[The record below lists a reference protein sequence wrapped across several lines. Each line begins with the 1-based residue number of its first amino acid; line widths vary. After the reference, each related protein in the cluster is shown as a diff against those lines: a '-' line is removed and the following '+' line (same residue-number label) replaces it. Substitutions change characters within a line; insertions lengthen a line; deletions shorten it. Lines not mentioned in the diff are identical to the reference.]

1 MLGRRRTLIDG
12 VLGLIKS
19 SFAIVEA
26 GRGEE
31 EDHTALVAEKE
42 EVAHAGV
49 PNKAREQPERLE

>member
-1 MLGRRRTLIDG
+1 MIDG